1 MSATY
6 LRLLWVFSML
16 SVLGF
21 GGGKG
26 IIPQMHTYAVSTFH
40 WTTASQFAEFYTIGK
55 LVPGPT
61 TIFSAL
67 VGYTAAGV
75 LGAVVAT
82 TAMFLPSTVLMIG
95 AGSLFARFAGSPLR
109 TLITHGLAPAI
120 VGLVW
125 SSILSISK
133 GIPLTIATVGIAL
146 VVAALSLRTKLSAP
160 SLIALSGVAG
170 LVLLR

>member
-26 IIPQMHTYAVSTFH
+26 IIPEMHTYAVSTFH
-40 WTTASQFAEFYTIGK
+40 WTTASQFTEFYTIGK

-67 VGYTAAGV
+67 VGYGAAGFA
-75 LGAVVAT
+75 GAAIAT
-82 TAMFLPSTVLMIG
+82 TAMFLPSSILMIG
-95 AGSLFARFAGSPLR
+95 AASLFARFAASPLR
-109 TLITHGLAPAI
+109 ALITHGLAPAI
-120 VGLVW
+120 IGLVW

-133 GIPLTIATVGIAL
+133 GIPLTIAIVAIAL
-146 VVAALSLRTKLSAP
+146 VVAALSLRTKVSAP
-160 SLIALSGVAG
+160 GLIALSGVAG
-170 LVLLR
+170 IILLR